1 VIARARRRTRQANCT
16 LSEGTAEALD
26 VGDGSCD
33 VVVSSLM
40 LHHLPEGLR
49 SQAMGEMF
57 RVLRPGGSVLVADF
71 RPPPSRVGRHLVTAL
86 TGHHAMAGNRVD
98 LLEPMVRAAGF
109 EQLRAGDLRPWIHY
123 VQGRKPTDA
132 A

>member
-1 VIARARRRTRQANCT
+1 
-16 LSEGTAEALD
+16 
-26 VGDGSCD
+26 
-33 VVVSSLM
+33 M

-123 VQGRKPTDA
+123 EGGPLVVVERGDELVEGDVLGRVSNGGGRSGGGCCGRA
-132 A
+132 GRGVAVGG